1 LVLAPLSFIPH
12 PFVFPFGRGS
22 PPLHP
27 SGQPLTSGLASD
39 HLAHIVIQTHLCAAT
54 GISSCCCPKCCISS
68 GCCSSTP
75 CPHVHHV
82 VLFLKL
88 RLVKPSC
95 LKSCLQHTIY
105 FNISCYNLWGSC
117 CEFVGEILTAVRIL
131 LLVLHCH
138 LEFNLWGSFTLV
150 GELYSFSC
158 VLELLCILIRLGP

>member
-1 LVLAPLSFIPH
+1 MVLAPLSFIPH
-12 PFVFPFGRGS
+12 PFVFPSGRGS

-54 GISSCCCPKCCISS
+54 GISSCCCPRCCISS

-95 LKSCLQHTIY
+95 SIPS
-105 FNISCYNLWGSC
+105 ISILAAMICGGAVVSFWGR
-117 CEFVGEILTAVRIL
+117 FL
-131 LLVLHCH
+131 LLLEYYLVLHCH
-138 LEFNLWGSFTLV
+138 MEFNLWGSF
-150 GELYSFSC
+150 YSCGGALFI
-158 VLELLCILIRLGP
+158 LLCFWNCCVS